1 MPEQSAGGPLIQR
14 PLTPRVERPADPS
27 AGAPGVDVERVAAA
41 VDTWRRALAGSGLPD
56 TLLTTG
62 PAARDSWLDLTHAH
76 PSGLAQLFAGR
87 PTRLSSLFREPDAHD
102 VAWNQVRMIR
112 RAAIVLSAQRGVQAC
127 CLSIGVATWRP
138 AGASDPV
145 NAPVVLRGC
154 SIRPRGGESDFDLD
168 LDDAVLINP
177 ELIRLLNDD
186 YGIEADGNE
195 LAAMAHG
202 EKGFDPRPVYT
213 WLEEHCGQLRDFTI
227 ERSLVLATFAA
238 GSGAVLADLD
248 AAVPAIATNELL
260 SAVAASIAP
269 TVIRLP
275 DTTTPPP
282 AADSS
287 GDPGPSLI
295 PAQKFS
301 PAESDSRRLAV
312 VGRLGPRGAR
322 PVSPPQQADPADE
335 LLVLDC
341 DPAQSEAVAA
351 ALRGEHLVI
360 EGPPGSG
367 ATHTLAAA
375 IAGLVAAGRRV
386 LVLSPRRASTETL
399 LSRLYDA
406 GIGDLVLDLRD
417 SPGGR
422 PATRTAPLTAT
433 LTAALTAATSESA
446 GDLPPVGKAALDD
459 DSARAIR
466 RARALLDGDVIALHE
481 VRQPWGVSAYD
492 AMVALADLSRSGPV
506 GQVRIG
512 DEVLRGLDGIT
523 RERVRAHLHAAAA
536 AGAFTLTRDDT
547 RWYDARVTTNEDARK
562 ALEAALVLR
571 AGLRRTRIAMDGVTA
586 AAGLRPATTAEEW
599 LPLLNLLLGVRTVVD
614 SMLPQLFDAPL
625 DELAL
630 ALAPRAER
638 SASGLGRVE
647 RRRLRRQAQALVR
660 PGVSVPDL
668 YRVLRSAQD
677 LLNRWQDHALAPSAP
692 RVVVGLTEASATV
705 TAAMGAIAVLAE
717 TFAGTPTPQLRAMP
731 LDDLEKRVG
740 DLAGDTQGIL
750 GQPRRAR
757 LLQALRD
764 AGLGDLVDD
773 LRTRRIGPDDIDGE
787 FDLAWWSSVQA
798 SIVSSDERLAAH
810 DPAALRSAAA
820 QLRAAEIARI
830 EAGSTL
836 VRTAVTNRAAKVV
849 AAQPG
854 QMSTLRTWLTRDDSR
869 PRLSDLVRRCGDV
882 LSALTPVW
890 VMSPDT
896 VAACLAPAHPDVTPV
911 VDTVVVDDAGHIGLP
926 EVVAALARGGQ
937 VIVAGDR
944 RRLSPPDGSRS
955 VVESLAPFTR
965 VCRLDRD
972 HRSVDGRMLLPLA
985 PRYPEGWQQTP
996 GTAVQAPLYLEA
1008 VENGIAIP
1016 PPGEELPVSADGE
1029 VLRVIE
1035 LVERHAVQHPDQSLI
1050 VITLSERHAER
1061 IEESLRISL
1070 PERPA
1075 LAQWLSRQ
1083 RRAGLAEP
1091 FTIRPVQRLL
1101 GIERD
1106 AAVVSIGLAR
1116 TPHGRVLHR
1125 FGVLDGDKGAA
1136 ALTTAVSRARHRTTV
1151 VCCFTADDLLVD
1163 RLRTAGARLLRDVL
1177 LAAGGRGTSSAGRVP
1192 KTSDALAGDLRDRLT
1207 AAGLPVKLRV
1217 GDGAWPLDVAVADP
1231 RVPGRMLVAVD
1242 LDGPAFASR
1251 NTRERERH
1259 RPARW
1264 ERAGWAYYRV
1274 SALDLIA
1281 DPDRE
1286 VARVR
1291 EVWESAM
1298 TRPLPPEVYGPFEV
1312 LDDASVHHGAQVHQ
1326 GDGVLEDASGHLGDR
1341 GHRGGPEFGNV
1352 PGHAGAGV
1360 FEDASG
1366 HPGGA
1371 ARPGGEAFEDASG
1384 HLNGIAQPVNGP
1396 VQDVA
1401 GDPGGSAHLGGGA
1414 PEDASWNRP
1423 EVVGPEATEAAAVAD
1438 ASSRPADDEGLNAPE
1453 PVATVI
1459 EPAADERVLS
1469 DSVRES
1475 LGPEDDEPAF
1485 PDRSDDDRD
1494 EGWGDDSPGNRD
1506 DDMQRER
1513 PPHWE

>member
-1 MPEQSAGGPLIQR
+1 MEVA
-14 PLTPRVERPADPS
+14 
-27 AGAPGVDVERVAAA
+27 AGAPGATLERVAGA
-41 VDTWRRALAGSGLPD
+41 VDSWRRALAGSGLPD
-56 TLLTTG
+56 TLLTIG
-62 PAARDSWLDLTHAH
+62 PEARDSWLDLTHAH

-87 PTRLSSLFREPDAHD
+87 PTRLSSLFREPEAHD

-112 RAAIVLSAQRGVQAC
+112 RSAIVLSAQRGVQAS

-138 AGASDPV
+138 EDAAEPV
-145 NAPVVLRGC
+145 NAPVVLRAC

-177 ELIRLLNDD
+177 ELVRVLADD
-186 YGIEADGNE
+186 YGIEADGAE
-195 LAAMAHG
+195 LAALAHG
-202 EKGFDPRPVYT
+202 EKGFDPRPVYA
-213 WLEEHCGQLRDFTI
+213 WFEQHCGALRDFTI

-260 SAVAASIAP
+260 SAVAAATAP
-269 TVIRLP
+269 LVVRLP
-275 DTTTPPP
+275 ESAP
-282 AADSS
+282 AT
-287 GDPGPSLI
+287 GPDLRAETGGSQSSLI
-295 PAQKFS
+295 PLQK
-301 PAESDSRRLAV
+301 PVVGEPDSRRLAV

-322 PVSPPQQADPADE
+322 PVRPPDEADPAEE

-341 DPAQSEAVAA
+341 DPAQTEAVVT

-399 LSRLYDA
+399 LSRLHQA
-406 GIGDLVLDLRD
+406 GIGELVLDLRD

-433 LTAALTAATSESA
+433 LTAALAAATNGTA
-446 GDLPPVGKAALDD
+446 GQLPPVGKAALDD
-459 DSARAIR
+459 DSARTIR
-466 RARALLDGDVIALHE
+466 RARARLDGDITALHE
-481 VRQPWGVSAYD
+481 VRAPWGVSAYD
-492 AMVALADLSRSGPV
+492 AMVALAELTQRTGVPV
-506 GQVRIG
+506 GEVRL
-512 DEVLRGLDGIT
+512 DDDVLKNLDGIT
-523 RERVRAHLHAAAA
+523 RERIRAHLHAAAA
-536 AGAFTLTRDDT
+536 AGAFTLSRADT
-547 RWYDARVTTNEDARK
+547 RWYDAQVTTNDEARK

-571 AGLRRTRIAMDGVTA
+571 AGLHRTRVAMDAVAA

-599 LPLLNLLLGVRTVVD
+599 LPLLNLLLGVRTVLD

-625 DELAL
+625 EELAV
-630 ALAPRAER
+630 AVAPRNER
-638 SASGLGRVE
+638 PTDGSGPGRVE
-647 RRRLRRQAQALVR
+647 RRRRRRQAQALTR
-660 PGVSVPDL
+660 PGVSVSDL
-668 YRVLRSAQD
+668 YRMLRTAQD
-677 LLNRWQDHALAPSAP
+677 LLARWQEHALAPATP
-692 RVVVGLTEASATV
+692 TVVIGLTEAAASV
-705 TAAMGAIAVLAE
+705 TSSMAAIAVLASS
-717 TFAGTPTPQLRAMP
+717 FPDDVDDVPDLRSMP
-731 LDDLEKRVG
+731 LDDLERRVT
-740 DLAGDTQGIL
+740 DLAGDTAGVL

-764 AGLGDLVDD
+764 AGLTALVDD
-773 LRTRRIGPDDIDGE
+773 LKTRRIGPEEIDGE
-787 FDLAWWSSVQA
+787 FDLAWWSSVRD
-798 SIVSSDERLAAH
+798 SIVRSDQRLADH
-810 DPAALRSAAA
+810 DPVALRTAAA
-820 QLRAAEIARI
+820 ELRTAELARI
-830 EAGSTL
+830 QAGSGL

-849 AAQPG
+849 AAQPE
-854 QMSTLRTWLTRDDSR
+854 QLSTLRTWLTRDDAR

-882 LSALTPVW
+882 LAALTPVW

-896 VAACLAPAHPDVTPV
+896 VAACLAPADPKVAPI

-955 VVESLAPFTR
+955 VVESLAPFAK

-972 HRSVDGRMLLPLA
+972 HRTIDGRMLLPLA

-996 GTAVQAPLYLEA
+996 GTSVHAPLFLEA
-1008 VENGIAIP
+1008 VADGIAIP

-1029 VLRVIE
+1029 VARVID
-1035 LVERHAVQHPDQSLI
+1035 LVEKHALQDPDQSLI

-1070 PERPA
+1070 PERPV

-1136 ALTTAVSRARHRTTV
+1136 ALTTAVSRARFRTTV
-1151 VCCFTADDLLVD
+1151 VCCFTADDLMVD

-1177 LAAGGRGTSSAGRVP
+1177 LAAGGRGTGSAGRMP
-1192 KTSDALAGDLRDRLT
+1192 KTADALVNELRDRLNEV
-1207 AAGLPVKLRV
+1207 GLPVRVRV
-1217 GDGAWPLDVAVADP
+1217 GDGAWPLDIAVADP
-1231 RVPGRMLVAVD
+1231 RVPGRLLVAVD

-1264 ERAGWAYYRV
+1264 ERAGWAYTRV
-1274 SALDLIA
+1274 SAMDLVA
-1281 DPDRE
+1281 DPERE
-1286 VARVR
+1286 VGRVR
-1291 EVWESAM
+1291 AVWDAAM
-1298 TRPLPPEVYGPFEV
+1298 AQPLPPEVY
-1312 LDDASVHHGAQVHQ
+1312 
-1326 GDGVLEDASGHLGDR
+1326 
-1341 GHRGGPEFGNV
+1341 
-1352 PGHAGAGV
+1352 
-1360 FEDASG
+1360 
-1366 HPGGA
+1366 
-1371 ARPGGEAFEDASG
+1371 
-1384 HLNGIAQPVNGP
+1384 QPVEEEP
-1396 VQDVA
+1396 VI
-1401 GDPGGSAHLGGGA
+1401 S
-1414 PEDASWNRP
+1414 DA
-1423 EVVGPEATEAAAVAD
+1423 VGPED
-1438 ASSRPADDEGLNAPE
+1438 
-1453 PVATVI
+1453 
-1459 EPAADERVLS
+1459 
-1469 DSVRES
+1469 
-1475 LGPEDDEPAF
+1475 DDEPAF

-1494 EGWGDDSPGNRD
+1494 EGWGEDRQGDRD
-1506 DDMQRER
+1506 DDFIRER
-1513 PPHWE
+1513 PPHWD

>member
-1 MPEQSAGGPLIQR
+1 MPEQSAGGSLTRR
-14 PLTPRVERPADPS
+14 PLTPRVERPVQS
-27 AGAPGVDVERVAAA
+27 AGAPAATPERVVAA
-41 VDTWRRALAGSGLPD
+41 VEAWRRALAGSGLPD

-62 PAARDSWLDLTHAH
+62 PEARASWLELTHAH

-87 PTRLSSLFREPDAHD
+87 PTRLSSLFREPEAHD

-112 RAAIVLSAQRGVQAC
+112 RSAIVLSAQRGVQAS

-138 AGASDPV
+138 DEAAAPV
-145 NAPVVLRGC
+145 NAPVVLRAC

-168 LDDAVLINP
+168 LDDSVLINP
-177 ELIRLLNDD
+177 ELVRALAED
-186 YGIEADGNE
+186 YGIETDGVE
-195 LAAMAHG
+195 LAAMASG
-202 EKGFDPRPVYT
+202 EKGFDPRPVYA
-213 WLEEHCGQLRDFTI
+213 WLEEHCGGLRDFTI

-248 AAVPAIATNELL
+248 AAVPAIAANELL
-260 SAVAASIAP
+260 SSVAAAGAP
-269 TVIRLP
+269 VVVRLP
-275 DTTTPPP
+275 DTSEP
-282 AADSS
+282 ADSS
-287 GDPGPSLI
+287 PLI
-295 PAQKFS
+295 PHQK
-301 PAESDSRRLAV
+301 PVVGESESRRLAV

-322 PVSPPQQADPADE
+322 PVSPPPQADPADE

-341 DPAQSEAVAA
+341 DPAQADAVAA
-351 ALRGEHLVI
+351 ALRGENLVI

-367 ATHTLAAA
+367 ATHTLAAS

-399 LSRLYDA
+399 LSRLYQA

-433 LTAALTAATSESA
+433 LTAALSAATN
-446 GDLPPVGKAALDD
+446 GPTGQLPPLGKAALDD
-459 DSARAIR
+459 DSARVIR
-466 RARALLDGDVIALHE
+466 EARVLLDGDVTALHE

-492 AMVALADLSRSGPV
+492 AMVALADLTRRTGAPV
-506 GQVRIG
+506 GSVRLG
-512 DEVLRGLDGIT
+512 EEVLNSLDGVT

-536 AGAFTLTRDDT
+536 AGAFSLTRVDT
-547 RWYDARVTTNEDARK
+547 RWYDAQVTTNAEARK

-571 AGLRRTRIAMDGVTA
+571 AGLDRTRAAMDGVTE

-599 LPLLNLLLGVRTVVD
+599 LPLLNLLLGVRTVLD
-614 SMLPQLFDAPL
+614 SMLPQLFDASL
-625 DELAL
+625 EELAV
-630 ALAPRAER
+630 AVAPRNER
-638 SASGLGRVE
+638 PTDGSGPGRVE

-668 YRVLRSAQD
+668 YRTLRTAQD
-677 LLNRWQDHALAPSAP
+677 LLNRWHQHALAPSSP
-692 RVVVGLTEASATV
+692 RVVVGLTEAAASV
-705 TAAMGAIAVLAE
+705 TSSMGAIAVLAG
-717 TFAGTPTPQLRAMP
+717 TFSGSPVPQLGSMP
-731 LDDLEKRVG
+731 LDELQERIA
-740 DLAGDTQGIL
+740 DLAADTQGIL

-757 LLQALRD
+757 LLQALRE
-764 AGLGDLVDD
+764 AGLAALVDD
-773 LRTRRIGPDDIDGE
+773 LKERRIGPDAIDGE
-787 FDLAWWSSVQA
+787 FDLAWWSSVRDR
-798 SIVSSDERLAAH
+798 IVRSDPRLAGH
-810 DPAALRSAAA
+810 DPRALRTAAA
-820 QLRAAEIARI
+820 GLRAAEQARI
-830 EAGSTL
+830 EAGSVL
-836 VRTAVTNRAAKVV
+836 VRTAVTNRAAKVLT
-849 AAQPG
+849 AQPE
-854 QMSTLRTWLTRDDSR
+854 QMRTLRTWLTRDDSR
-869 PRLSDLVRRCGDV
+869 PRLADLVRRCGDV

-896 VAACLAPAHPDVTPV
+896 VAACLAPADPGVSPV

-944 RRLSPPDGSRS
+944 RRLSPPDGSKS
-955 VVESLAPFTR
+955 VVESLAPFAR

-996 GTAVQAPLYLEA
+996 GTGVQAPLFLEA
-1008 VENGIAIP
+1008 VADGIAIP

-1029 VLRVIE
+1029 VARVID
-1035 LVERHAVQHPDQSLI
+1035 LVERHALQQPDQSLI

-1070 PERPA
+1070 PERPV

-1083 RRAGLAEP
+1083 RRTGLAEP

-1106 AAVVSIGLAR
+1106 AAIVSIGLAR

-1136 ALTTAVSRARHRTTV
+1136 ALTTAVSRARYRTTV

-1177 LAAGGRGTSSAGRVP
+1177 LAAGGRGTGSAGRMP
-1192 KTSDALAGDLRDRLT
+1192 KNSDALVADLRDRLT
-1207 AAGLPVKLRV
+1207 AAGLPVRVRV

-1242 LDGPAFASR
+1242 LDGPSFASR

-1264 ERAGWAYYRV
+1264 ERAGWAYCRI
-1274 SALDLIA
+1274 SAMDLAA

-1286 VARVR
+1286 IARVR
-1291 EVWESAM
+1291 EVWEGAM
-1298 TRPLPPEVYGPFEV
+1298 AQPLPPEVYSLPGGLLLEATDV
-1312 LDDASVHHGAQVHQ
+1312 VETVNAGL
-1326 GDGVLEDASGHLGDR
+1326 LEDAVLA
-1341 GHRGGPEFGNV
+1341 
-1352 PGHAGAGV
+1352 AGAPG
-1360 FEDASG
+1360 SG
-1366 HPGGA
+1366 DL
-1371 ARPGGEAFEDASG
+1371 R
-1384 HLNGIAQPVNGP
+1384 LNGALTDDAVAEPPVLS
-1396 VQDVA
+1396 
-1401 GDPGGSAHLGGGA
+1401 DP
-1414 PEDASWNRP
+1414 
-1423 EVVGPEATEAAAVAD
+1423 VGPEDEEA
-1438 ASSRPADDEGLNAPE
+1438 
-1453 PVATVI
+1453 
-1459 EPAADERVLS
+1459 
-1469 DSVRES
+1469 
-1475 LGPEDDEPAF
+1475 AF

-1494 EGWGDDSPGNRD
+1494 EGWGEDRPGSRD
-1506 DDMQRER
+1506 DDLQRER

>member
-1 MPEQSAGGPLIQR
+1 MPEQSAAGPLTQR
-14 PLTPRVERPADPS
+14 SLTPRVERPAES
-27 AGAPGVDVERVAAA
+27 STGAPGVDLERIAAA
-41 VDTWRRALAGSGLPD
+41 VDAWRRALAGSGLPD

-62 PAARDSWLDLTHAH
+62 PQARDSWLELTHAH

-138 AGASDPV
+138 AGASEPV

-168 LDDAVLINP
+168 LDGTVLINP
-177 ELIRLLNDD
+177 ELVRLLNDD

-195 LAAMAHG
+195 LAALAHG
-202 EKGFDPRPVYT
+202 EKGFDPRPVYA
-213 WLEEHCGQLRDFTI
+213 WLEEHCGGLRDFTI

-248 AAVPAIATNELL
+248 AAVPAIAANELL
-260 SAVAASIAP
+260 SAVAASTAP
-269 TVIRLP
+269 LVVRLP
-275 DTTTPPP
+275 DTP
-282 AADSS
+282 ATAAGSAGGSASS
-287 GDPGPSLI
+287 SSTSSSSTSSSSTSAGTLGAGGI
-295 PAQKFS
+295 PQQK
-301 PAESDSRRLAV
+301 PALGEPESRRLAV

-322 PVSPPQQADPADE
+322 PVSPPAEADPADE

-341 DPAQSEAVAA
+341 DPAQNDAVAT

-360 EGPPGSG
+360 EGPPGAG
-367 ATHTLAAA
+367 ATHTLAAT

-422 PATRTAPLTAT
+422 PATRTAALTDT
-433 LTAALTAATSESA
+433 LTAALAAATGGTSGE
-446 GDLPPVGKAALDD
+446 LPPVGKAALDD
-459 DSARAIR
+459 ESARTVR

-492 AMVALADLSRSGPV
+492 AMVALADLTARTGAPA
-506 GQVRIG
+506 GRVRLG

-536 AGAFTLTRDDT
+536 AGAFTLSRDDT
-547 RWYDARVTTNEDARK
+547 QWYDAQVTTNEDARK

-586 AAGLRPATTAEEW
+586 AAGLRPATSAQEW
-599 LPLLNLLLGVRTVVD
+599 LPLINLLLGVRTVVD
-614 SMLPQLFDAPL
+614 SMLPQLFEAPL
-625 DELAL
+625 AELAV
-630 ALAPRAER
+630 AVAPRGER
-638 SASGLGRVE
+638 PSDGSGPGRVE

-660 PGVSVPDL
+660 PGVHVGDL
-668 YRVLRSAQD
+668 HQVLRTAQD
-677 LLNRWQDHALAPSAP
+677 LRHRWQEHALVPSP
-692 RVVVGLTEASATV
+692 PGVVVGLTEAATTV
-705 TAAMGAIAVLAE
+705 SSAMGAIAVLAG
-717 TFAGTPTPQLRAMP
+717 TFADTPTPELRSMP
-731 LDDLEKRVG
+731 LDDLEKHVA
-740 DLAGDTQGIL
+740 DLSGDTQGIL

-757 LLQALRD
+757 LVQALRD

-773 LRTRRIGPDDIDGE
+773 LRERRVGPADIDGE
-787 FDLAWWSSVQA
+787 FDLTWWSSVRS
-798 SIVSSDERLAAH
+798 SIVRSDRRLADH
-810 DPAALRSAAA
+810 DPDA
-820 QLRAAEIARI
+820 LRAAAEDLRTAEQARI
-830 EAGSTL
+830 QAGSAL
-836 VRTAVTNRAAKVV
+836 VRTAVTHRAAKVV
-849 AAQPG
+849 TAQPE
-854 QMSTLRTWLTRDDSR
+854 QMRTLRTWLTRDDSR

-896 VAACLAPAHPDVTPV
+896 VAACLAPADPDVTPV

-944 RRLSPPDGSRS
+944 RRLAPPDGSRS
-955 VVESLAPFTR
+955 VVEALAPFAQ

-972 HRSVDGRMLLPLA
+972 HRSIDGRVLLPLA

-996 GTAVQAPLYLEA
+996 GTGVHAPLYLEA
-1008 VENGIAIP
+1008 VTDGIAIP

-1029 VLRVIE
+1029 VARVID
-1035 LVERHAVQHPDQSLI
+1035 LVERHAQQHPDQSLI

-1061 IEESLRISL
+1061 IEEALRISL
-1070 PERPA
+1070 PERWD
-1075 LAQWLSRQ
+1075 LAQWLSGQ

-1106 AAVVSIGLAR
+1106 AAIVSIGLAR

-1136 ALTTAVSRARHRTTV
+1136 ALTTAVSRSRHRTTV

-1177 LAAGGRGTSSAGRVP
+1177 LAAGGRGTGSTGRMP
-1192 KTSDALAGDLRDRLT
+1192 KTSDALAVDLSDRLN
-1207 AAGLPVKLRV
+1207 AAGLPVRLRV
-1217 GDGAWPLDVAVADP
+1217 GDGAWPVDIAVADP

-1264 ERAGWAYYRV
+1264 ERAGWAYHRI
-1274 SALDLIA
+1274 SAMDLSA
-1281 DPDRE
+1281 DPDGE

-1291 EVWESAM
+1291 QVWEAAM
-1298 TRPLPPEVYGPFEV
+1298 TRPLPPEVYEWSPGFTPQAPV
-1312 LDDASVHHGAQVHQ
+1312 M
-1326 GDGVLEDASGHLGDR
+1326 EDVVVA
-1341 GHRGGPEFGNV
+1341 
-1352 PGHAGAGV
+1352 AGV
-1360 FEDASG
+1360 SV
-1366 HPGGA
+1366 
-1371 ARPGGEAFEDASG
+1371 
-1384 HLNGIAQPVNGP
+1384 PVTGVVP
-1396 VQDVA
+1396 SSV
-1401 GDPGGSAHLGGGA
+1401 LGV
-1414 PEDASWNRP
+1414 P
-1423 EVVGPEATEAAAVAD
+1423 
-1438 ASSRPADDEGLNAPE
+1438 APE
-1453 PVATVI
+1453 PVS
-1459 EPAADERVLS
+1459 S
-1469 DSVRES
+1469 DDV
-1475 LGPEDDEPAF
+1475 GPEDEEPAF

-1494 EGWGDDSPGNRD
+1494 EGWGDRDERSSRD
-1506 DDMQRER
+1506 DELQRDR

>member
-1 MPEQSAGGPLIQR
+1 
-14 PLTPRVERPADPS
+14 VEVAT
-27 AGAPGVDVERVAAA
+27 GAPGATPERVAGA
-41 VDTWRRALAGSGLPD
+41 VDSWRRALAGSGLPD

-62 PAARDSWLDLTHAH
+62 PEARDSWLDLTHAH

-87 PTRLSSLFREPDAHD
+87 PTRLSSLFREAEAHD

-112 RAAIVLSAQRGVQAC
+112 RSAIVLSAQRGVQAS

-138 AGASDPV
+138 GDAGERV
-145 NAPVVLRGC
+145 NAPVVLRAC

-177 ELIRLLNDD
+177 ELVRVLADD
-186 YGIEADGNE
+186 YGIEADGAE
-195 LAAMAHG
+195 LAALAHG
-202 EKGFDPRPVYT
+202 EKGFDPRPVYA
-213 WLEEHCGQLRDFTI
+213 WFEQHCGGLRDFTI

-260 SAVAASIAP
+260 SAVAAATAP
-269 TVIRLP
+269 LVVRLP
-275 DTTTPPP
+275 ESAPIT
-282 AADSS
+282 
-287 GDPGPSLI
+287 GPEQRPETAGSQSSLI
-295 PAQKFS
+295 PLQK
-301 PAESDSRRLAV
+301 PVVGEPESRRLAV

-322 PVSPPQQADPADE
+322 PVRPPNEADPADE

-341 DPAQSEAVAA
+341 DPAQTEAVVT

-399 LSRLYDA
+399 LSRLHQA
-406 GIGDLVLDLRD
+406 GIGELVLDLRD

-433 LTAALTAATSESA
+433 LTAALAAATNGTA
-446 GDLPPVGKAALDD
+446 GQLPPVGKAALDD
-459 DSARAIR
+459 DSARTIR
-466 RARALLDGDVIALHE
+466 RARTLLDGDITALHE
-481 VRQPWGVSAYD
+481 VRGPWGVSAYD
-492 AMVALADLSRSGPV
+492 SMVALAELTQRTGVPV
-506 GQVRIG
+506 GAVRL
-512 DEVLRGLDGIT
+512 DEDVLKNLDGIT
-523 RERVRAHLHAAAA
+523 RERIRAHLHAAAA
-536 AGAFTLTRDDT
+536 AGAFTLSRVDT
-547 RWYDARVTTNEDARK
+547 RWYDAQVTTNEEARR

-571 AGLRRTRIAMDGVTA
+571 AGLRRTRIAMDTVTA

-625 DELAL
+625 EELAV
-630 ALAPRAER
+630 AVAPRNER
-638 SASGLGRVE
+638 PTDGSGPGRVE
-647 RRRLRRQAQALVR
+647 RRRRRRQAQALTR

-668 YRVLRSAQD
+668 HRMLRTAQD
-677 LLNRWQDHALAPSAP
+677 LLVRWQEHALAQSTPT
-692 RVVVGLTEASATV
+692 VVVGLTEAAASV
-705 TAAMGAIAVLAE
+705 TSSMAAVAVLASSFPSVTE
-717 TFAGTPTPQLRAMP
+717 DVPDLRSMP
-731 LDDLEKRVG
+731 LDDLEKRVT
-740 DLAGDTQGIL
+740 DLAGDTAGVL

-764 AGLGDLVDD
+764 AGLTALVDD
-773 LRTRRIGPDDIDGE
+773 LMARRIGPDEIDGE
-787 FDLAWWSSVQA
+787 FDLAWWSSVRD
-798 SIVSSDERLAAH
+798 SIVRSDQRLATH
-810 DPAALRSAAA
+810 DPIALRTAAA
-820 QLRAAEIARI
+820 ELRTAELSRI
-830 EAGSTL
+830 QTGSGL

-849 AAQPG
+849 AAQPD
-854 QMSTLRTWLTRDDSR
+854 QLSTLQTWLTRDDSR

-896 VAACLAPAHPDVTPV
+896 VAACLAPADPKVAPI

-955 VVESLAPFTR
+955 VVESLAPFAK

-972 HRSVDGRMLLPLA
+972 HRTIDGRMLLPLA

-996 GTAVQAPLYLEA
+996 GTSVQAPLFLEA
-1008 VENGIAIP
+1008 VADGIAIP

-1029 VLRVIE
+1029 VARVID
-1035 LVERHAVQHPDQSLI
+1035 LVEKHALQDPDQSLI

-1070 PERPA
+1070 PERPV

-1136 ALTTAVSRARHRTTV
+1136 ALTTAVSRARFRTTV

-1177 LAAGGRGTSSAGRVP
+1177 LAAGGRGTGSAGRLP
-1192 KTSDALAGDLRDRLT
+1192 RTADALVNELRDRLT
-1207 AAGLPVKLRV
+1207 EVGLPVRVRV
-1217 GDGAWPLDVAVADP
+1217 GDGAWPLDIAVTDP

-1264 ERAGWAYYRV
+1264 ERAGWAYTRV
-1274 SALDLIA
+1274 SAMDLVA
-1281 DPDRE
+1281 DPERE

-1291 EVWESAM
+1291 AAWESAM
-1298 TRPLPPEVYGPFEV
+1298 AQPLPPGVYEPVAEEPV
-1312 LDDASVHHGAQVHQ
+1312 ISDA
-1326 GDGVLEDASGHLGDR
+1326 
-1341 GHRGGPEFGNV
+1341 
-1352 PGHAGAGV
+1352 
-1360 FEDASG
+1360 
-1366 HPGGA
+1366 
-1371 ARPGGEAFEDASG
+1371 
-1384 HLNGIAQPVNGP
+1384 
-1396 VQDVA
+1396 
-1401 GDPGGSAHLGGGA
+1401 
-1414 PEDASWNRP
+1414 
-1423 EVVGPEATEAAAVAD
+1423 VGPED
-1438 ASSRPADDEGLNAPE
+1438 
-1453 PVATVI
+1453 
-1459 EPAADERVLS
+1459 
-1469 DSVRES
+1469 
-1475 LGPEDDEPAF
+1475 DDEPAF

-1494 EGWGDDSPGNRD
+1494 EGWGEDRKGDRD
-1506 DDMQRER
+1506 DDFIRER
-1513 PPHWE
+1513 PPHWD

>member
-1 MPEQSAGGPLIQR
+1 MPEQSAGGSLTER
-14 PLTPRVERPADPS
+14 SLTPQIERPVES
-27 AGAPGVDVERVAAA
+27 SGAPGATPERVVAAA
-41 VDTWRRALAGSGLPD
+41 EAWRRALAGSGLPD

-62 PAARDSWLDLTHAH
+62 PEARASWLDLTHAH

-87 PTRLSSLFREPDAHD
+87 PTRLSALFREPEAHD

-112 RAAIVLSAQRGVQAC
+112 RAAIVLSAQRGVQAS

-138 AGASDPV
+138 AGSASGELV
-145 NAPVVLRGC
+145 NAPVVLRAC

-168 LDDAVLINP
+168 LDDSVLINP
-177 ELIRLLNDD
+177 ELVRTLVED
-186 YGIEADGNE
+186 YGIEADGAE
-195 LAAMAHG
+195 LAAAAHG

-213 WLEEHCGQLRDFTI
+213 WLERNCAGLDSFAI

-248 AAVPAIATNELL
+248 AAVPAIAANELL
-260 SAVAASIAP
+260 SSVAAAGAP
-269 TVIRLP
+269 RVVRLP
-275 DTTTPPP
+275 DTDEP
-282 AADSS
+282 
-287 GDPGPSLI
+287 PSLI
-295 PAQKFS
+295 PQQK
-301 PAESDSRRLAV
+301 PVVGEPESRRLAV

-322 PVSPPQQADPADE
+322 PVSPPPEADPADE

-341 DPAQSEAVAA
+341 DPAQTEAVAT

-399 LSRLYDA
+399 LSRLHQA
-406 GIGDLVLDLRD
+406 GIGELVLDLRD

-422 PATRTAPLTAT
+422 PATRTGALTAT
-433 LTAALTAATSESA
+433 LTSALTAATN
-446 GDLPPVGKAALDD
+446 GTTGQLPPLGKAALDD
-459 DSARAIR
+459 ESAEAIR
-466 RARALLDGDVIALHE
+466 QARVLLDGDVIALHE

-492 AMVALADLSRSGPV
+492 TMTALAELPGSAR
-506 GQVRIG
+506 GQVRLG
-512 DEVLRGLDGIT
+512 VEVLKSLDGAT

-536 AGAFTLTRDDT
+536 AGAFTLTRVDT
-547 RWYDARVTTNEDARK
+547 RWYDAQVTTNTDARK

-586 AAGLRPATTAEEW
+586 AAGLRPATSAEEW
-599 LPLLNLLLGVRTVVD
+599 LPLLNLLLGVRSVVD
-614 SMLPQLFDAPL
+614 SMLPQLFDAQL
-625 DELAL
+625 DDLVVAT
-630 ALAPRAER
+630 APRGER
-638 SASGLGRVE
+638 PTDGPGRLE
-647 RRRLRRQAQALVR
+647 RRRLKRQAQALVR

-668 YRVLRSAQD
+668 HRTLRTAQE
-677 LLNRWQDHALAPSAP
+677 LLSRWQNHALTPSSP
-692 RVVVGLTEASATV
+692 SVVVGLTE
-705 TAAMGAIAVLAE
+705 TAASVTSAMNALAVLAG
-717 TFAGTPTPQLRAMP
+717 TFSGTPAPQLGSMP
-731 LDDLEKRVG
+731 LDDLEQRVA
-740 DLAGDTQGIL
+740 DLATDTQGIL

-764 AGLGDLVDD
+764 AGLGDLVGD
-773 LRTRRIGPDDIDGE
+773 LKERRIGPDAIDAE
-787 FDLAWWSSVQA
+787 FDLAWWSSVRER
-798 SIVSSDERLAAH
+798 IVQSDERLARH
-810 DPAALRSAAA
+810 DPQTLR
-820 QLRAAEIARI
+820 RAAHTLRTAELARVQ
-830 EAGSTL
+830 AGSAL
-836 VRTAVTNRAAKVV
+836 VRTAVTNRAAK
-849 AAQPG
+849 ALTAQPE
-854 QMSTLRTWLTRDDSR
+854 QMRTLRTWLTRDDAR

-896 VAACLAPAHPDVTPV
+896 VAACLAPADPKVRPV

-944 RRLSPPDGSRS
+944 RRLAPPDGSKS
-955 VVESLAPFTR
+955 VVESLAPFTK

-972 HRSVDGRMLLPLA
+972 HRSSDGRMLLPLA

-996 GTAVQAPLYLEA
+996 GTGVQAPLFLEA
-1008 VENGIAIP
+1008 VADGIAIP
-1016 PPGEELPVSADGE
+1016 PPGEELPVSADSE
-1029 VLRVIE
+1029 VARVID
-1035 LVERHAVQHPDQSLI
+1035 LVERHALQQPELSLI

-1070 PERPA
+1070 PERPV
-1075 LAQWLSRQ
+1075 LAQWLSQQ
-1083 RRAGLAEP
+1083 RRTGLAEP

-1106 AAVVSIGLAR
+1106 TAIVSIGLAR

-1136 ALTTAVSRARHRTTV
+1136 ALTTAVSRARYRTTV

-1177 LAAGGRGTSSAGRVP
+1177 LAAGGRNPGSVGRMP
-1192 KTSDALAGDLRDRLT
+1192 KNSDALVTELRERLS
-1207 AAGLPVKLRV
+1207 AAGLPVRDRV

-1264 ERAGWAYYRV
+1264 ERAGWAYCRI
-1274 SALDLIA
+1274 SAMDLAA

-1286 VARVR
+1286 IARVR
-1291 EVWESAM
+1291 EVWEAAM
-1298 TRPLPPEVYGPFEV
+1298 AQPLPPEAYELPAGLS
-1312 LDDASVHHGAQVHQ
+1312 LDSLDVVETVNAGL
-1326 GDGVLEDASGHLGDR
+1326 LEDAVLAAASGSVGDAVLNA
-1341 GHRGGPEFGNV
+1341 GIPDGTVPE
-1352 PGHAGAGV
+1352 AGAG
-1360 FEDASG
+1360 
-1366 HPGGA
+1366 
-1371 ARPGGEAFEDASG
+1371 
-1384 HLNGIAQPVNGP
+1384 QPVP
-1396 VQDVA
+1396 
-1401 GDPGGSAHLGGGA
+1401 
-1414 PEDASWNRP
+1414 
-1423 EVVGPEATEAAAVAD
+1423 
-1438 ASSRPADDEGLNAPE
+1438 
-1453 PVATVI
+1453 
-1459 EPAADERVLS
+1459 S
-1469 DSVRES
+1469 DSVGIS

-1494 EGWGDDSPGNRD
+1494 EGWGEERSGSRD
-1506 DDMQRER
+1506 DDLIRER
-1513 PPHWE
+1513 PPHWG